1 MSWVQ
6 ILLLLSKWGSAPN
19 PLASKACW
27 AGWPDVSHRR
37 LRRCV
42 PRRSAGNESLLRFL
56 REAAEPLI
64 QNPLEVAI
72 MAKCEV
78 CDKGI
83 QTGHRISIT
92 RSQVSR
98 RANKMWRSNIKKV
111 QVVEKNG
118 TIRKA
123 KVCTRC
129 LRSKK
134 VTRAV

>member
-1 MSWVQ
+1 
-6 ILLLLSKWGSAPN
+6 
-19 PLASKACW
+19 
-27 AGWPDVSHRR
+27 
-37 LRRCV
+37 
-42 PRRSAGNESLLRFL
+42 
-56 REAAEPLI
+56 
-64 QNPLEVAI
+64 
-72 MAKCEV
+72 MARCEV

-98 RANKMWRSNIKKV
+98 RANRMWRSNIKKV
-111 QVVEKNG
+111 QVLEKNG
-118 TIRKA
+118 AVRRA

>member
-1 MSWVQ
+1 
-6 ILLLLSKWGSAPN
+6 
-19 PLASKACW
+19 
-27 AGWPDVSHRR
+27 
-37 LRRCV
+37 
-42 PRRSAGNESLLRFL
+42 
-56 REAAEPLI
+56 
-64 QNPLEVAI
+64 
-72 MAKCEV
+72 MARCEV

-98 RANKMWRSNIKKV
+98 RANRMWHSNIKRV

-118 TIRKA
+118 AVRRA

-129 LRSKK
+129 LRAKK

>member
-1 MSWVQ
+1 
-6 ILLLLSKWGSAPN
+6 
-19 PLASKACW
+19 
-27 AGWPDVSHRR
+27 
-37 LRRCV
+37 
-42 PRRSAGNESLLRFL
+42 
-56 REAAEPLI
+56 
-64 QNPLEVAI
+64 

-98 RANKMWRSNIKKV
+98 RANRMWKPNVKKI
-111 QVVEKNG
+111 QIVEASGNV
-118 TIRKA
+118 RKA

>member
-1 MSWVQ
+1 
-6 ILLLLSKWGSAPN
+6 
-19 PLASKACW
+19 
-27 AGWPDVSHRR
+27 
-37 LRRCV
+37 
-42 PRRSAGNESLLRFL
+42 
-56 REAAEPLI
+56 
-64 QNPLEVAI
+64 

-78 CDKGI
+78 CDKSI

-98 RANKMWRSNIKKV
+98 RANKMWHSNVKKV
-111 QVVEKNG
+111 QIVEANG
-118 TIRKA
+118 NVRRA